1 MTLIKVTSYCNEKI
15 VFRWYFSNE
24 IEKNRI
30 PKESPTQQ
38 N

>member
-1 MTLIKVTSYCNEKI
+1 MKKQDQEGRAA
-15 VFRWYFSNE
+15 FNE

-30 PKESPTQQ
+30 PKESPTRE